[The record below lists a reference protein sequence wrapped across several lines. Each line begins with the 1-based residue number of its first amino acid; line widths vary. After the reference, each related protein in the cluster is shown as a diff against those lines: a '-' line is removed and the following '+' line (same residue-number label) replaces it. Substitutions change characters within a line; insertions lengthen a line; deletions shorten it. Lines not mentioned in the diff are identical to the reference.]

1 MKIHFMRNMLLKL
14 ENNSPYSSVVER
26 QSCKLKVR
34 SSILR
39 GGIFFVLTIPASTRS
54 LLKSNRSKENRLMV
68 SSPGWPTC
76 RQRVVKTTSHQQ
88 LSIHFFSWPVSVCP
102 LSSLPFPM
110 AAAAAAS
117 TSCAS
122 PLLLPSGLTTAT
134 PSPLLINQ
142 VAIIRLVSPQGRGVP
157 PRRGGFTRSGAER
170 GARRRAEPPGNAE
183 CLTNS

>member
-1 MKIHFMRNMLLKL
+1 VPLQLETKMKIHFMRNMLLQL
-14 ENNSPYSSVVER
+14 VINSPYSSVVER

-88 LSIHFFSWPVSVCP
+88 LSIHFFSWP
-102 LSSLPFPM
+102 LSLSALFLLFRFPWQQRRR
-110 AAAAAAS
+110 
-117 TSCAS
+117 
-122 PLLLPSGLTTAT
+122 LLPPA
-134 PSPLLINQ
+134 PRRFFSPQ
-142 VAIIRLVSPQGRGVP
+142 VSPQPLHLHYSSIR
-157 PRRGGFTRSGAER
+157 
-170 GARRRAEPPGNAE
+170 
-183 CLTNS
+183 

>member
-1 MKIHFMRNMLLKL
+1 MAHVQAASGEDHEPPTAFYPLLL
-14 ENNSPYSSVVER
+14 
-26 QSCKLKVR
+26 L
-34 SSILR
+34 
-39 GGIFFVLTIPASTRS
+39 AS
-54 LLKSNRSKENRLMV
+54 
-68 SSPGWPTC
+68 
-76 RQRVVKTTSHQQ
+76 
-88 LSIHFFSWPVSVCP
+88 VSVCP